1 MKKLFVKLVPIWI
14 FTLCSVLNIF
24 AQTEFSRNIVDTTKQ
39 WNIVEYGLI
48 GAQTMA
54 YRIMNEDTI
63 INNKT
68 YNRIQRSFA
77 YTPMLQ
83 EWNEWQGMG
92 WIREED
98 NKVFIF
104 PEEYYDEPISK
115 DIQEE
120 YLLYDFSLQTGD
132 SVNLYREGRFL
143 LTDYRDNGMMSFY
156 VVSTDSIEIGS
167 IKCKRLFL
175 SRDKNRNTPS
185 EIWIEGIGSNTGF
198 LESTCSYYEH
208 LRNLLCVKQNEEVMY
223 YNGDNT
229 CYISVSIDDIDNT
242 NAKIYPTLVKDNIY
256 VVSDNNKPMD
266 ISFVNISGHIVKTIR
281 TKGSK
286 EIDISS
292 LPSGIYNVIIN
303 NTHSQKIIKL

>member
-229 CYISVSIDDIDNT
+229 CYIYVSIDDIDNT

>member
-1 MKKLFVKLVPIWI
+1 MKKLFVKLVSIVA

-143 LTDYRDNGMMSFY
+143 LTDYRDNGMMPFY

-229 CYISVSIDDIDNT
+229 CYIYVSIDDIDNT

>member
-14 FTLCSVLNIF
+14 FTLCSVLTLF
-24 AQTEFSRNIVDTTKQ
+24 AQTEFSGNIVDTTKQ

-104 PEEYYDEPISK
+104 PKEYYDEPISK

-143 LTDYRDNGMMSFY
+143 LTDYRDNGMMPFY

-229 CYISVSIDDIDNT
+229 CYIYVSIDDIDNT

-256 VVSDNNKPMD
+256 VVSDNNKTMD

-281 TKGSK
+281 TKGCK

-292 LPSGIYNVIIN
+292 LPSGVYNVIIN

>member
-1 MKKLFVKLVPIWI
+1 MKKITNFVSILI
-14 FTLCSVLNIF
+14 FVLCSVLNIF

>member
-1 MKKLFVKLVPIWI
+1 MKKLFVKLVSIVA

-39 WNIVEYGLI
+39 WNIVEYGWI

-63 INNKT
+63 INNKS

-143 LTDYRDNGMMSFY
+143 LTDYRDNGMMPFY

-229 CYISVSIDDIDNT
+229 CYIYVSIDDIDNT

-256 VVSDNNKPMD
+256 VVSDNNKTMD
-266 ISFVNISGHIVKTIR
+266 ISFVNISGHIMKTIR